1 MQIRPV
7 IEYYPNQPLLLSINL
22 KRWNAK
28 KKRKERKAKYKKIY
42 DFSHKKPLKDL
53 TTALKVNY

>member
-1 MQIRPV
+1 M
-7 IEYYPNQPLLLSINL
+7 L
-22 KRWNAK
+22 

-53 TTALKVNY
+53 TTALKVNYQSSWENVLVLHGMPNKNVTL

>member
-28 KKRKERKAKYKKIY
+28 KKEKKEKQNIRKYTTFHIKDHLKIWPQ
-42 DFSHKKPLKDL
+42 H
-53 TTALKVNY
+53 